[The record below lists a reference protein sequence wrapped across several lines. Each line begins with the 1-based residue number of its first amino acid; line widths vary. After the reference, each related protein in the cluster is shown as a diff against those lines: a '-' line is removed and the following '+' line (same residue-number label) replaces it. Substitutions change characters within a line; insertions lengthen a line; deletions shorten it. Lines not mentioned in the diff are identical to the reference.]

1 MSRREKKKYH
11 FLYKTTN
18 LLNGKFYIG
27 VHSTDNLDD
36 GYLGSGRILRYSI
49 RKYGIENFKIER
61 LEFFEDK
68 EKLFKREKEMV
79 NESFLKNPLCM
90 NIMIG
95 GKGGNNGKGE
105 KWYKEHINLMLQAQ
119 WKDPKFIEEHK
130 KRCSKNLKGSPNSS
144 RFKGKKHSDETILQ
158 MRNTH
163 HLNGD
168 QKGTKN
174 SQFGTCWIHNDKE
187 NKKIKKSDIDLYPG
201 WVQGRKMKFQEIT

>member
-1 MSRREKKKYH
+1 MEKKFNY
-11 FLYKTTN
+11 FYRIEN
-18 LLNGKFYIG
+18 LINGKFYFG
-27 VHSTDNLDD
+27 VHGTDILAD
-36 GYLGSGRILRYSI
+36 GYIGSGKRLKYAIK
-49 RKYGIENFKIER
+49 KYGIENFKKEI
-61 LEFFEDK
+61 LEFFDK
-68 EKLFKREKEMV
+68 YQEALDYEAEVV
-79 NESFLKNPLCM
+79 NKDLVLNPNCYNLKK
-90 NIMIG
+90 G
-95 GKGGNNGKGE
+95 GIGGNNGKGDE
-105 KWYKEHINLMLQAQ
+105 WYREHINLMLQAQ

-201 WVQGRKMKFQEIT
+201 WIQGRKMKFQEIT

>member
-1 MSRREKKKYH
+1 MEKKFNY
-11 FLYKTTN
+11 FYRIEN
-18 LLNGKFYIG
+18 LINGKFYFG
-27 VHSTDNLDD
+27 VHGTDILAD
-36 GYLGSGRILRYSI
+36 GYIGSGKRLKYAIK
-49 RKYGIENFKIER
+49 KYGIENFKKEI
-61 LEFFEDK
+61 LEFFDK
-68 EKLFKREKEMV
+68 YQEALDYEAEVV
-79 NESFLKNPLCM
+79 NKDLVLNPNCYNLKK
-90 NIMIG
+90 G
-95 GKGGNNGKGE
+95 GIGGNNGKGDE
-105 KWYKEHINLMLQAQ
+105 WYREHINLMLQAQ

>member
-1 MSRREKKKYH
+1 MEKKFNY
-11 FLYKTTN
+11 FYRIEN
-18 LLNGKFYIG
+18 LINGKFYFG
-27 VHSTDNLDD
+27 VHGTDILAD
-36 GYLGSGRILRYSI
+36 GYIGSGKRLKYAIK
-49 RKYGIENFKIER
+49 KYGIENFKKEI
-61 LEFFEDK
+61 LEFFDK
-68 EKLFKREKEMV
+68 YQEALDYEAEVV
-79 NESFLKNPLCM
+79 NKDLVLNPNCYNLKK
-90 NIMIG
+90 G
-95 GKGGNNGKGE
+95 GIGGNNGKGDE
-105 KWYKEHINLMLQAQ
+105 WYREHINLMLQAQ

-174 SQFGTCWIHNDKE
+174 SQCGTCWINNDLE

-201 WVQGRKMKFQEIT
+201 WIQGRKMKFQEIT

>member
-1 MSRREKKKYH
+1 MEKKFNY
-11 FLYKTTN
+11 FYRIEN
-18 LLNGKFYIG
+18 LINGKFYFG
-27 VHSTDNLDD
+27 VHGTDILAD
-36 GYLGSGRILRYSI
+36 GYIGSGKRLKYAIK
-49 RKYGIENFKIER
+49 KYGIENFKKEI
-61 LEFFEDK
+61 LEFFDK
-68 EKLFKREKEMV
+68 YQEALDYEAEVV
-79 NESFLKNPLCM
+79 NEDLVLNPNCYNLKK
-90 NIMIG
+90 G
-95 GKGGNNGKGE
+95 GIGGNNGKGDE
-105 KWYKEHINLMLQAQ
+105 WYREHINLMLQAQ